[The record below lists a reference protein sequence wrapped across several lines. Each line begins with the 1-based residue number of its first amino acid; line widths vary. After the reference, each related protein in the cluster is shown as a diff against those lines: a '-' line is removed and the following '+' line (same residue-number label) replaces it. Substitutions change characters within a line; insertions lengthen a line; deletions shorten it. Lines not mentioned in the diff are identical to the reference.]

1 MAFISGSGGG
11 ITIDGGAEQNI
22 GRWTVNANG
31 RLVENTHSGVTGT
44 NFELVIQDNSATVE
58 IPVDDTALPDT
69 DMGLVAGTKVT
80 IVFNMGASGKFA
92 TLTNTTVETREWVND
107 PAQDIV
113 RCRVTTRGGTYTA
126 PVT

>member
-11 ITIDGGAEQNI
+11 ITISGGAEKNI

-44 NFELVIQDNSATVE
+44 NFELVIQDNSSTIE
-58 IPVDDTALPDT
+58 IPVDDTDLPDT
-69 DMGLVAGTKVT
+69 DMGLTAGTKVT
-80 IVFNMGASGKFA
+80 IVFNMGAGGKFA
-92 TLTNTTVETREWVND
+92 TLTNTTVEGREWVND
-107 PAQDIV
+107 PANDIV
-113 RCRVTTRGGTYTA
+113 RCRVTTKGGTYTA